1 MGATETKRLSKI
13 GGGLTPTLGSP
24 LSFLRGTA
32 TDRAHRFFF
41 FFFTLPS
48 VGVIGAGGLPLSLFR
63 LVGSVIPILGR

>member
-13 GGGLTPTLGSP
+13 GGLTPIL
-24 LSFLRGTA
+24 LSSLGTA
-32 TDRAHRFFF
+32 TDRAHRF

-48 VGVIGAGGLPLSLFR
+48 VGVIGAGGLPLPLSR